1 MANLKAIRD
10 RISSVKNTRK
20 ITEAMRLVAA
30 AKVRRA
36 QEQVLRS
43 RPFAD
48 RLARVLQNLQTRMQF
63 EIADAPLLDQRSVQ
77 TITLLAVTGDRGLC
91 GGYNAN
97 IIKRTEQ
104 RFAELKQQGYDVD
117 LVLMGRKA
125 ISYFQNRASQYKIRA
140 TFTGLEQVPTAEEA
154 NQIANEVLAEFLSG
168 STDRVEII
176 YTKFINLV
184 SSQPVLQTL
193 LPLDPQGI
201 AVADDEIFRLITRDG
216 RLGVEVGK
224 VESSQPAL
232 QSDFVFE
239 QNPEQLLNALLPLYL
254 SNQLLRSL
262 QEAAA
267 SELASRMT
275 AMNNASDNAKA
286 LAKTLTLDYNKA
298 RQAAITQE
306 ILEVVGGASAM

>member
-1 MANLKAIRD
+1 MANLKDIRD

-48 RLARVLQNLQTRMQF
+48 RLARVLENLQTRMGF
-63 EIADAPLLDQRSVQ
+63 EGADAPLLSQREVG
-77 TITLLAVTGDRGLC
+77 TITLLSVTGDRGLC

-104 RFAELKQQGYDVD
+104 RFAELKAQGYEVD
-117 LVLMGRKA
+117 LVLIGRKA
-125 ISYFQNRASQYKIRA
+125 ITYFQNRASQYKIRA
-140 TFTGLEQVPTAEEA
+140 IFTGLEQVPTAAEA
-154 NQIANEVLAEFLSG
+154 NDIANEVLAQFLSG

-176 YTKFINLV
+176 FTKFINLV
-184 SSQPVLQTL
+184 STKPVVQTL

-201 AVADDEIFRLITRDG
+201 AVAEDEIFRLITRDG

-224 VESSQPAL
+224 RENAQASL
-232 QSDFVFE
+232 QSDFLFE
-239 QNPEQLLNALLPLYL
+239 QSPDQLLNALLPLYL

-286 LAKTLTLDYNKA
+286 LAKSLTLVYNKA

-306 ILEVVGGASAM
+306 ILEVVGGSAM